1 MNLQQQERFYQ
12 MMTRLKANSRG
23 ASTTEDKRITEV
35 INGVIT
41 TRPAKKIE
49 YLSDSETKASEPVII
64 DLQQKSKAGS
74 AFVQENKLREI
85 IRFQRSNGRL

>member
-1 MNLQQQERFYQ
+1 M
-12 MMTRLKANSRG
+12 
-23 ASTTEDKRITEV
+23 ITEV
-35 INGVIT
+35 HDGIIV

-49 YLSDSETKASEPVII
+49 YLSTAENQASEPIVI

-74 AFVQENKLREI
+74 VPVNKLREI

>member
-1 MNLQQQERFYQ
+1 MNLQEQDRFYRTF
-12 MMTRLKANSRG
+12 TRSRA

-41 TRPAKKIE
+41 TRPANKIE
-49 YLSDSETKASEPVII
+49 YLSDSEPAPSEPVII
-64 DLQQKSKAGS
+64 DLQQQQKSKAAS
-74 AFVQENKLREI
+74 VPVNKLREI

>member
-1 MNLQQQERFYQ
+1 
-12 MMTRLKANSRG
+12 MTRLKANSNSRKAA
-23 ASTTEDKRITEV
+23 ASTEAKENTMITEV
-35 INGVIT
+35 HDGIIV

-49 YLSDSETKASEPVII
+49 YLSTSRKTQASEPIVI

-74 AFVQENKLREI
+74 VPVNKLREI